1 MNVRALI
8 LLLVSVL
15 TTGCTLLAPP
25 QNTAS
30 EATPLA
36 ASSSATS
43 PGSALATLNSD
54 AIPVKG
60 RAPKTGYDRI
70 ADFGPAWYDV
80 DHNGCDT
87 RNDVLKIDLAGETL
101 KPGTHDCV
109 VLTGTLDPDPYTGKV
124 IEFKRG
130 VGTSDDVQ
138 IDHIVPLSDA
148 WQKGAQSISFDERR
162 ALANDPINLQAT
174 DGPTNS
180 AKGDKDAATWLPPQ
194 RGYWCTYV
202 ARQITVKAKYHLW
215 VTQAE
220 HDKMSEILAT
230 CPDEPLAVAG

>member
-1 MNVRALI
+1 MNVRVLLI
-8 LLLVSVL
+8 LLVALL
-15 TTGCTLLAPP
+15 TTSCALFRPAGS
-25 QNTAS
+25 NTAS
-30 EATPLA
+30 SLESSSVATS
-36 ASSSATS
+36 ASSD
-43 PGSALATLNSD
+43 SALATLNSD
-54 AIPVKG
+54 KIPVKG
-60 RAPKTGYDRI
+60 RAPKTGYDR
-70 ADFGPAWYDV
+70 AQFGAAWYDV
-80 DHNGCDT
+80 DRNGCDT
-87 RNDVLKIDLAGETL
+87 RNDILKIDLAGETL

-138 IDHIVPLSDA
+138 IDHMVPLSDA
-148 WQKGAQSISFDERR
+148 WQKGAQSISFEERR

-174 DGPTNS
+174 DGPTNA

-202 ARQITVKAKYHLW
+202 AHQITVKAKYHLW

-220 HDKMSEILAT
+220 HDKMAEILAT
-230 CPDEPLAVAG
+230 CPDEPLATAG